1 MKNTILFFVIAC
13 LFTSCKNNNTT
24 NADTVSSTSESSD
37 KSVAEKIA
45 DAVTGERY
53 GIKAAIVESEMNM
66 EKMGKVTTTKYFDDY
81 GKKEL
86 TKSATAISMMG
97 KEINSVSYSMM
108 KDDYIYIW
116 QEGAKDGSKMKMD
129 ASKFDPK
136 DANFDK
142 LTQEMKDK
150 LKIKEE
156 GSEDILGKTCKVIS
170 FTLDDERAKGATGK
184 SSVWKGIALK
194 SEFGMLGHT
203 MLMEAKK
210 LDENPSFSANQ
221 FELPADVTFKE
232 LNIPAKK

>member
-1 MKNTILFFVIAC
+1 
-13 LFTSCKNNNTT
+13 
-24 NADTVSSTSESSD
+24 
-37 KSVAEKIA
+37 
-45 DAVTGERY
+45 
-53 GIKAAIVESEMNM
+53 MNM

-184 SSVWKGIALK
+184 TAVWKGIALK

-210 LDENPSFSANQ
+210 IDENPSFSANQ
-221 FELPADVTFKE
+221 FELPANVTFKE
-232 LNIPAKK
+232 LNIPAKH